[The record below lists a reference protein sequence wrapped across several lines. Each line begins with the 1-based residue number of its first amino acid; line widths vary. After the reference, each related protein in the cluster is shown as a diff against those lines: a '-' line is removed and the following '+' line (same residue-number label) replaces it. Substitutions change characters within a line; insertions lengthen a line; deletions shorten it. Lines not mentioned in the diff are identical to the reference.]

1 MKKIIAL
8 ACLVISTHISAEEN
22 KFYGGVEAGF
32 GFVDLQASD
41 DAAYLSSLLGGQTV
55 TYSEDSGA
63 AAGRLF
69 IGYQFDKSMAWEL
82 GYFQTADASSSFSTA
97 GGAGTGSATYNANAY
112 GVDLALVFQQ
122 DGTGL
127 FGKIGGHYSK
137 VEQDAA
143 LTFAGQSVS
152 LSALAWQDD
161 WGTGFLAGAGYD
173 YDLNDDV
180 QIRGAYSYYDSLGGL
195 TDADMHLV
203 TIGIKF

>member
-8 ACLVISTHISAEEN
+8 ACLVITTHISAEEN
-22 KFYGGVEAGF
+22 KFYGGLEAGF
-32 GFVDLQASD
+32 GFVDLE
-41 DAAYLSSLLGGQTV
+41 AAQTATTLSSLLGGQAV

-63 AAGRLF
+63 ATGRLF

-82 GYFQTADASSSFSTA
+82 GYFQTDDATMSFSTA
-97 GGAGTGSATYNANAY
+97 GGAGTGSLTANANAY
-112 GVDLALVFQQ
+112 GVDLALVLQQ

-137 VEQDAA
+137 VETDAS
-143 LTFAGQSVS
+143 LTFVGVGYAT
-152 LSALAWQDD
+152 SAYAWADE

-180 QIRGAYSYYDSLGGL
+180 QIRGAYSYYDSLGGAE
-195 TDADMHLV
+195 DADMHLV